1 MTVRYDSRSDRG
13 YADLRAGL
21 SSMRLLWMFAL
32 RDIRARYRRS
42 TLGPFWITVSMMA
55 TVLGMSFVF
64 STLLNQSY
72 ADYMAY
78 LAIGLPVWALYSSM
92 VGEGSSA
99 LIYSSS
105 DAKLSTLPLS
115 GYIFRHHLRQLIF
128 FAHNILPGLAI
139 AILLGKATVSGFLLF
154 LCGLALAFVS
164 VGWIGFLAAL
174 ISTRFRDVPQIAVNV
189 MQVFFFLTPIIWP
202 ADALSH
208 KPIILDANP
217 FYYLVVIVREPLLG
231 TVPALSVWL
240 VAAAIGAIGW
250 LATALVYQRLFN
262 RLTKWL

>member
-21 SSMRLLWMFAL
+21 SSVRLLWMFAL

-64 STLLNQSY
+64 STLLDQSY

-78 LAIGLPVWALYSSM
+78 LAIGLPLWAMYSSM

-99 LIYSSS
+99 LIYASS

-115 GYIFRHHLRQLIF
+115 GYILRHHLRQLIF

-139 AILLGKATVSGFLLF
+139 AVVLGKATVAGFLLF

-164 VGWIGFLAAL
+164 VGWMGFLAAL
-174 ISTRFRDVPQIAVNV
+174 VSARFRDVPQIALNV

-202 ADALSH
+202 AEALSH
-208 KPIILDANP
+208 KPIIIDANP
-217 FYYLVVIVREPLLG
+217 FYYLVVIVRDPLLG
-231 TVPALSVWL
+231 TVPPLSVWL
-240 VAAAIGAIGW
+240 VTAAIGVVGW
-250 LATALVYQRLFN
+250 LATALVYERLFD

>member
-1 MTVRYDSRSDRG
+1 
-13 YADLRAGL
+13 
-21 SSMRLLWMFAL
+21 MRLLWMFAL

-42 TLGPFWITVSMMA
+42 MLGPFWITVSMMA

-64 STLLNQSY
+64 STLLDQGY

-99 LIYSSS
+99 LIYASA
-105 DAKLSTLPLS
+105 DAKLSTLPVS
-115 GYIFRHHLRQLIF
+115 GYILRHHLRQLIF
-128 FAHNILPGLAI
+128 FAHNILPGLVI
-139 AILLGKATVSGFLLF
+139 AALLGKTTVSGFLFF

-174 ISTRFRDVPQIAVNV
+174 LSARFRDVPQIAVNV

-208 KPIILDANP
+208 KPIIIDANP
-217 FYYLVVIVREPLLG
+217 FYYFVAIVREPLLG
-231 TVPALSVWL
+231 TVPPLYVWL
-240 VAAAIGAIGW
+240 VAAAMGIVGW
-250 LATALVYQRLFN
+250 AVTALVYERLFD

>member
-1 MTVRYDSRSDRG
+1 MTIRYDSRSDRG

-21 SSMRLLWMFAL
+21 SSIRLLWMFAL

-64 STLLNQSY
+64 SSLLAQSY
-72 ADYMAY
+72 ADYIAY
-78 LAIGLPVWALYSSM
+78 LAIGLPLWAMYSGM

-99 LIYSSS
+99 LIHSSS
-105 DAKLSTLPLS
+105 ETKFSTLPLS
-115 GYIFRHHLRQLIF
+115 GYIIRHHLRQLIF

-139 AILLGKATVSGFLLF
+139 AAFAGKATITGFVLFLL
-154 LCGLALAFVS
+154 GLTLAFVA
-164 VGWIGFLAAL
+164 VGWIGFIAAL
-174 ISTRFRDVPQIAVNV
+174 ISARFRDVPQIAVNV

-202 ADALSH
+202 AEALSH
-208 KPIILDANP
+208 KPLIIDANP
-217 FYYLVVIVREPLLG
+217 FYYLVAIVRGPILG
-231 TVPALSVWL
+231 TPPPFYVWL
-240 VAAAIGAIGW
+240 VAAAIGVFGW
-250 LATALVYQRLFN
+250 LLAAAVYERLFD

>member
-1 MTVRYDSRSDRG
+1 
-13 YADLRAGL
+13 
-21 SSMRLLWMFAL
+21 MFAL

-42 TLGPFWITVSMMA
+42 FLGPFWITVSMMA

-64 STLLNQSY
+64 STLLDQSY
-72 ADYMAY
+72 ADYMVY
-78 LAIGLPVWALYSSM
+78 LAIGLPVWAMYSSM

-99 LIYSSS
+99 LIHASS
-105 DAKLSTLPLS
+105 DAKLSTMPVS
-115 GYIFRHHLRQLIF
+115 GYVFRHHLRQLIF
-128 FAHNILPGLAI
+128 FAHNILPGLAL
-139 AILLGKATVSGFLLF
+139 AALLGKTTVSGFLLF

-174 ISTRFRDVPQIAVNV
+174 VSARFRDVPQIALNV

-208 KPIILDANP
+208 KPIVIDANP
-217 FYYLVVIVREPLLG
+217 FYYFVAIVREPLLG
-231 TVPALSVWL
+231 TVPPLHVWL
-240 VAAAIGAIGW
+240 TAAAIGIVGW
-250 LATALVYQRLFN
+250 AATALVYERLFD